1 MGFAQ
6 PPGRCIVDAQEFL
19 VLKTDLGEQLALI
32 DVVYERLEDRAQ
44 DFNAGCT
51 IQMES
56 VAYQI
61 HSSYNAIKG
70 LLRLVAAH
78 FEYQVGDAA
87 RWHSGLLPRM
97 TQPVPGVRPAPL
109 TKETYLLL
117 DGLRGFRHLFLHG
130 YAVAVEPALLQFYLE
145 RARRAQ
151 KLLHRDISDFLEQL
165 RPAQ

>member
-1 MGFAQ
+1 M
-6 PPGRCIVDAQEFL
+6 DAQEFL
-19 VLKTDLGEQLALI
+19 ILESDIAAQLAVI
-32 DVVYERLEDRAQ
+32 DDVYARLEDRAQ
-44 DFNAGCT
+44 DLNARCVR
-51 IQMES
+51 QMES

-61 HSSYNAIKG
+61 HNSYNATKG

-87 RWHSGLLPRM
+87 RWHSALLPRM

-130 YAVAVEPALLQFYLE
+130 YAASVQPALLQSNLE
-145 RARRAQ
+145 RARQAQ
-151 KLLHRDISDFLEQL
+151 KFLHRDISDFLEQL